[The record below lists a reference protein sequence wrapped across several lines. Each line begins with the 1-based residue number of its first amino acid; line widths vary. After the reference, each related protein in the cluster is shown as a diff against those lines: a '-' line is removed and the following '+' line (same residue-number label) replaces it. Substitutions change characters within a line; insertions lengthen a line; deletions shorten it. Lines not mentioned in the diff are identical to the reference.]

1 MIKIAPSI
9 LSADFSRLKEE
20 IAAVEQAGAEYL
32 HLDIM
37 DGHFVPNLTFGPPLV
52 AALRPHS
59 KMVFDVHLM
68 IREPD
73 RFIDDFIS
81 AGADL
86 LVVHPETCIH
96 LHRTLDY
103 IKSKGIRA
111 GAALNPATPPR
122 VLEYVL
128 PLLDLVLV
136 MTVNPGFGG
145 QSLIPW
151 MLPKITTVRDM
162 LQGCSTQAE
171 IQVDGGVS
179 VATAGGMALAGATVL
194 VAGSAIFNTPDPAVA
209 VRSIRAAALAG
220 LVE

>member
-1 MIKIAPSI
+1 MVKIAPSI
-9 LSADFSRLKEE
+9 LSADFSRLGEA
-20 IAAVEQAGAEYL
+20 IATVEQAGAEYL

-52 AALRPHS
+52 ASLRPHS

-68 IREPD
+68 IQEPD

-86 LVVHPETCIH
+86 LVVHPETCPH

-103 IKSKGIRA
+103 IKSKGVKA
-111 GAALNPATPPR
+111 GVALNPATSPQ

-151 MLPKITTVRDM
+151 MMPKITSVRDM
-162 LQGCSTQAE
+162 LQSCNIQAE
-171 IQVDGGVS
+171 IQVDGGAS
-179 VATAGGMALAGATVL
+179 VTTAGGLARAGATVL
-194 VAGSAIFNTPDPAVA
+194 VAGSAIFNSPDPASA
-209 VRSIRAAALAG
+209 VRLIRAATLDSQS
-220 LVE
+220 